1 MNKTKSSL
9 GSRVLSAVIA
19 LIILSALYHFFKNNG
34 LMVVVAVGALL
45 AQFEFSQLVID
56 RPGVSLSRT
65 LLVAGCLI
73 ITLSY
78 MLSPTAVGTPLGVVL
93 VAFFSFFLIRYR
105 NSENLS
111 DIRDNIGIS
120 ALGLLYVGVLPAFI
134 VGILQQT
141 DGDIWFFTLLAIVFA
156 GDTFAYFFGRALG
169 QSKIMPSISPNK
181 TWAGAIGGILGSI
194 FAAVIFKL
202 LFFVEI
208 PTLPM
213 VLLAIVTG
221 ISAQIGDF
229 FESLLKRVAN
239 KKDSGTLMPGH
250 GGILDRI
257 DGVLFGAPFVY
268 FASRY
273 FYTLF

>member
-1 MNKTKSSL
+1 MGSKSSL
-9 GSRVLSAVIA
+9 GARVFSAVVA
-19 LIILSALYHFFKNNG
+19 LIILSALYHFFKNSG
-34 LMVVVAVGALL
+34 LMVIVAASALL

-65 LLVAGCLI
+65 LLVAGCQI

-78 MLSPTAVGTPLGVVL
+78 MLSPAAVGTPLGVIL

-105 NSENLS
+105 NSEDLA
-111 DIRDNIGIS
+111 DIRENIGIS

-134 VGILQQT
+134 VGILQQA
-141 DGDIWFFTLLAIVFA
+141 DGDIWFFALLAIVFA

-169 QSKIMPSISPNK
+169 RSKIMPTISPNK

-202 LFFVEI
+202 LFFIEI

-213 VLLAIVTG
+213 VLLAIITG
-221 ISAQIGDF
+221 VSAQIGDF